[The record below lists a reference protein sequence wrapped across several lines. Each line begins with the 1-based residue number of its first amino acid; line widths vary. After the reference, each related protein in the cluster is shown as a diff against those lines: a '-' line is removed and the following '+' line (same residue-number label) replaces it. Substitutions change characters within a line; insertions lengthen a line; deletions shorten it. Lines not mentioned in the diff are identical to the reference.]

1 MPWCPAII
9 KTPMHPDARPVGA
22 MYPLG
27 RVAEI
32 SEIADAILYLD
43 QASFVTGEPF
53 PLTAARAV
61 QAKRLR
67 VLRLLTLKYRRH
79 HRPIDPKPHLPY
91 LHIACKQSAR
101 VRGLTSPIMERRK
114 TK

>member
-1 MPWCPAII
+1 MPWCPAITKNRCI
-9 KTPMHPDARPVGA
+9 PTPDQLGA

-91 LHIACKQSAR
+91 LHIACKQSAH
-101 VRGLTSPIMERRK
+101 GEAI
-114 TK
+114 